1 MATNNTYQI
10 AAVRTDLIFGT
21 YEFLSEPIH
30 TFRSAIKALDQ
41 LRAKLLAEGK
51 NPSIVWRHHF
61 ICGPIVYRL
70 YKHTKLNPPRP
81 LGISR

>member
-1 MATNNTYQI
+1 MAKLASYQI
-10 AAVRTDLIFGT
+10 AAVRTDKIFGT

-30 TFRSAIKALDQ
+30 TFRSAIQALDQ
-41 LRAKLLAEGK
+41 LRDKLLAEDK

-70 YKHTKLNPPRP
+70 YKIDRNHPPRK
-81 LGISR
+81 LGLDW